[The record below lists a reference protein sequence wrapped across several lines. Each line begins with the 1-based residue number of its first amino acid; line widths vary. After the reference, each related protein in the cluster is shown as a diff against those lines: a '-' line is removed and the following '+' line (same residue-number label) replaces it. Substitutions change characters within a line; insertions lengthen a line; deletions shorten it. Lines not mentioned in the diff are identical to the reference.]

1 MISMDKYYRA
11 RNGRAVRIYAVDC
24 GGDYPVHGAIF
35 QDGIWVIIHWKLD
48 GKYLGG
54 PSEHGYD
61 LIESKPRI
69 QREYWLN
76 VYGGTQGMTTA
87 FDTKVDCDSLAAP
100 NRIACVK
107 ITIDCEEGE
116 GL

>member
-1 MISMDKYYRA
+1 MISTAKQYRA

-61 LIESKPRI
+61 LIEVKPRI
-69 QREYWLN
+69 QREYWVN
-76 VYGGTQGMTTA
+76 V
-87 FDTKVDCDSLAAP
+87 FDLTVVGHFTKDEADHWAAYKK
-100 NRIACVK
+100 RIACVK